1 MRHAL
6 LVCVLAVPAAVA
18 ADRRPAPASP
28 PEPPAFLE
36 PDVHVLHELRPPAPG
51 HNFGWVAETIGDVDG
66 DRAPDLVIGAP
77 STATGPTSP
86 GAAYVYSGATGALLH
101 VHDGLAGNRLGY
113 SVAALGD
120 VDRDRVPDYA
130 VGGLNRVIVVSGREH
145 RVLHD
150 LRVLGQ
156 AFGFDLNAAGDVDR
170 DGVTDLI
177 VGAMFAPDGVAV
189 ATGRVYV
196 YSGATGVLL
205 WTRSSPV
212 LFGQFGSGVSGVD
225 DLTGDRVPEQLVA
238 APGAGLAYVLSGVD
252 GTIVRTLTPD
262 ATAGNFGSFFAH
274 DAGDLDRDRV
284 GDLLVTDVGDD
295 GATGKAYVYS
305 GATGARLLTLT
316 GEHPGDGFGVGR
328 GAGDLDRDHR
338 ADLILASWQSSEGAP
353 TAGKTYLFSGA
364 TGAVLRTFTATTAG
378 AATGFDALILGDVD
392 RDHDPDVLITGIDV
406 AYVIAGRRHGPGRHG
421 GGHEDGHGH
430 GR

>member
-1 MRHAL
+1 MHHAL
-6 LVCVLAVPAAVA
+6 IACVLAVPAAVA
-18 ADRRPAPASP
+18 ADPRPRPAAAPAPAA
-28 PEPPAFLE
+28 AFVE
-36 PDVHVLHELRPPAPG
+36 PDVHVLHELRPPEPG
-51 HNFGWVAETIGDVDG
+51 HNFGWVAEAIGDVDG

-101 VHDGLAGNRLGY
+101 VHDGLAGNRLGF

-130 VGGLNRVIVVSGREH
+130 VGGLSRVIVVSGRTH
-145 RVLHD
+145 QVLHD
-150 LRVLGQ
+150 LRVAGQ
-156 AFGFDLNAAGDVDR
+156 AFGFDLNAAGDVDQ

-196 YSGATGVLL
+196 YSGATGALL
-205 WTRSSPV
+205 WTVGSPV

-252 GTIVRTLTPD
+252 GAIVRTLTPD
-262 ATAGNFGSFFAH
+262 ATASGFGSFFAH
-274 DAGDLDRDRV
+274 DAGDVDRDRV
-284 GDLLVTDVGDD
+284 GDLLITDVGDD
-295 GATGKAYVYS
+295 GGTGKAYVFS

-316 GEHPGDGFGVGR
+316 GEQPGDGFGVGR
-328 GAGDLDRDHR
+328 GAGDLDRDHH

-353 TAGKTYLFSGA
+353 TAGKTYLISGA

-378 AATGFDALILGDVD
+378 AATGFDALIVGDVD
-392 RDHDPDVLITGIDV
+392 RDRDDELLITGIDV
-406 AYVIAGRRHGPGRHG
+406 AYLVAGRRLGPGGHG
-421 GGHEDGHGH
+421 HGHGH